1 MGAGAP
7 CPSPSRSIRCRR
19 LGSDGRAA
27 GVEVEVF
34 DVEGEDLVGP
44 GDGLN
49 SIRQRVFRA
58 ATRRGGRALER
69 LADCELGSESYR
81 RAVIGELARLLTV
94 DAWCFTL
101 LDPTTLLPSS
111 PLAEDNTGVG
121 NAGLASRQRR
131 FFELE
136 YRESD
141 LVTMRS
147 RYRRGAVE
155 GLSASTGGDLAR
167 SVRWRD
173 VFEPRRSRRRLRTA
187 LSYGGACW
195 GHLSLYRDRGQRRFT
210 GTDATTVAR
219 LARLVARG
227 LRRAW
232 VLPGEDTD
240 CFGDGPVTLLL
251 DADLHL
257 LGSTPSARH
266 WLSVDQRP
274 TGWPSRLPPALYALA
289 ARLDAASAA
298 RTTDASARLRLR
310 TASGA
315 WLVISRPRLDG
326 AAGHIAI
333 TIEMA
338 RTADVL
344 PLLTQPDGLS
354 PRERQI
360 FPLVLDARSTRDV
373 AAALYVSQHTVHD
386 HLKSIFRKVGVSSR
400 TQLASRLLGRDPTR

>member
-1 MGAGAP
+1 MTTGSLPRVAG
-7 CPSPSRSIRCRR
+7 
-19 LGSDGRAA
+19 
-27 GVEVEVF
+27 
-34 DVEGEDLVGP
+34 
-44 GDGLN
+44 
-49 SIRQRVFRA
+49 
-58 ATRRGGRALER
+58 ALER
-69 LADCELGSESYR
+69 LAGGELGSESYR
-81 RAVIGELARLLTV
+81 RAVIGELARLLDF

-111 PLAEDNTGVG
+111 PLAQGNTGVG

-141 LVTMRS
+141 LATMRS

-155 GLSASTGGDLAR
+155 VLSASTGGDLAR

-173 VFEPRRSRRRLRTA
+173 VFEPSGVGDELRTA

-232 VLPGEDTD
+232 VLPGEATD
-240 CFGDGPVTLLL
+240 GFGDGPGTLLL

-257 LGSTPSARH
+257 LGSTPPARH
-266 WLSVDQRP
+266 WLSVDRRP

-298 RTTDASARLRLR
+298 RTPDASARLRLR

-315 WLVISRPRLDG
+315 WLVISAARLDG
-326 AAGHIAI
+326 AATGHIAI
-333 TIEMA
+333 TIEKA

-344 PLLTQPDGLS
+344 PLLTQAYGLS

-360 FPLVLDARSTRDV
+360 VPLVLARSTRDV
-373 AAALYVSQHTVHD
+373 AAALYISQHTVHD

-400 TQLASRLLGRDPTR
+400 TQLASRLLGRNPTR

>member
-1 MGAGAP
+1 MTTGSLPRVAG
-7 CPSPSRSIRCRR
+7 
-19 LGSDGRAA
+19 
-27 GVEVEVF
+27 
-34 DVEGEDLVGP
+34 
-44 GDGLN
+44 
-49 SIRQRVFRA
+49 
-58 ATRRGGRALER
+58 ALER
-69 LADCELGSESYR
+69 LAAGELGSESYR
-81 RAVIGELARLLTV
+81 RAVIGELARLLTF

-111 PLAEDNTGVG
+111 PLAEGNTGVG

-141 LVTMRS
+141 LATMRS

-155 GLSASTGGDLAR
+155 VLSASTGGDLAR

-173 VFEPRRSRRRLRTA
+173 VFEPSGVGDELRTA

-195 GHLSLYRDRGQRRFT
+195 GHLSLYRDCGQRRFT

-232 VLPGEDTD
+232 VLPGEATD
-240 CFGDGPVTLLL
+240 CFGDGPGTLLL

-257 LGSTPSARH
+257 LGSTPPAQR
-266 WLSVDQRP
+266 WLSCNQRP
-274 TGWPSRLPPALYALA
+274 AAGWPSRLPPALYALA

-315 WLVISRPRLDG
+315 WLVISAARLDG
-326 AAGHIAI
+326 AATGHIAI
-333 TIEMA
+333 TIEKA

-344 PLLTQPDGLS
+344 PLLMQAYGLS

-360 FPLVLDARSTRDV
+360 VPLVLDAHSTRDV
-373 AAALYVSQHTVHD
+373 AAALYISQHTVHD

-400 TQLASRLLGRDPTR
+400 TQLASRLLGRDPTC